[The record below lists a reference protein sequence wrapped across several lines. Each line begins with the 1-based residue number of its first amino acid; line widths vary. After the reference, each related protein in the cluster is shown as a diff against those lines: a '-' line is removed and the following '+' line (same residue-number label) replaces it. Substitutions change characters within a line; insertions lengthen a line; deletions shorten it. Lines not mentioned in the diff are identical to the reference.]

1 MANRYIANTPAEQ
14 REMLQTIGASS
25 IEDLLTK
32 IPAKARLSRPLA
44 LPPALAEVDLVR
56 HLRTLAATNAD
67 AERYACFQGGGSYDH
82 YVPSPI
88 NHIISRGEFFTAYTP
103 YQPEASQGT
112 LRTIYE
118 YQTMIAE
125 LTGMD
130 VANASIYDGASSLA
144 EAALMAHSATE
155 RTEIVLTRGVNP
167 LYRRVVATYCD
178 GPGIRLREI
187 AAPDGVLDPDAAKKM
202 IGKKT
207 AALVVQSPN
216 FYGCLEDIAAAAEIA
231 HAAGAL
237 LIVVADPVNLG
248 VLEAP
253 GRLGADIVVGEGQG
267 LGVPMSF
274 GGPNLG
280 VFAAK
285 NTLVRRIPGRLVGAT
300 VDLDGQRGFVLTLQT
315 REQHIRRAKATSN
328 ICTNV
333 ALCALMATVYMAVLG
348 KQGLRR
354 VGELSTSK
362 AHYAAEQLTKVP
374 GVSLRFPI
382 PFFKEFTLR
391 LPKSP
396 VSIVSR
402 LARKHILPGVPLRTY
417 DRALGDCLLVA
428 VTEQRTREEI
438 DAYAAALAE
447 ALGGSRS

>member
-1 MANRYIANTPAEQ
+1 MASRYIANTPAEQ
-14 REMLQTIGASS
+14 REMLKTIGAAS
-25 IEDLLTK
+25 IEDLLVK
-32 IPAKARLSRPLA
+32 IPPKARLSRPLA
-44 LPPALAEVDLVR
+44 LPPALAEADLVR
-56 HLRTLAATNAD
+56 HMRALAAQNAD
-67 AERYACFQGGGSYDH
+67 ADRFSCFVGAGSYDH
-82 YVPSPI
+82 FVPSPI
-88 NHIISRGEFFTAYTP
+88 NHLILRGEFFTAYTP

-144 EAALMAHSATE
+144 EAALMAHAATD
-155 RTEIVLTRGVNP
+155 RREIVLARGVNP
-167 LYRRVVATYCD
+167 LYRQVTETYCE
-178 GPGIRLREI
+178 GAGIRLRDVP
-187 AAPDGVLDPDAAKKM
+187 APDGVLDLDAARKLVTA
-202 IGKKT
+202 KT
-207 AALVVQSPN
+207 AALVIQTPN
-216 FYGCLEDIAAAAEIA
+216 FYGVLEDVAAAAELA

-237 LIVVADPVNLG
+237 LVVVADPVNLG
-248 VLEAP
+248 VLEGP

-285 NTLVRRIPGRLVGAT
+285 SALVRRIPGRLVGAT
-300 VDLDGQRGFVLTLQT
+300 VDRDGARGFVLTLQT

-333 ALCALMATVYMAVLG
+333 ALCALMATIYLATLG
-348 KQGLRR
+348 KQGLQR
-354 VGELSTSK
+354 VGELSTAK
-362 AHYAAEQLTKVP
+362 AHYTAEQLTKIP
-374 GVSLRFPI
+374 GVSLRFAQ
-382 PFFKEFTLR
+382 PFFKEFALR

-396 VSIVSR
+396 TTVVAK
-402 LARKHILPGVPLRTY
+402 LAKRRILPGVPLKTY
-417 DRALGDCLLVA
+417 DRALGDTLLVA

-438 DAYAAALAE
+438 DAYAGALAE
-447 ALGGSRS
+447 VLR

>member
-1 MANRYIANTPAEQ
+1 MASRYIANTAAEQ
-14 REMLQTIGASS
+14 RDMLKTIGAASV
-25 IEDLLTK
+25 EDLLVK
-32 IPAKARLSRPLA
+32 IPPKARLSRPLA
-44 LPPALAEVDLVR
+44 LPPALAEAELVR
-56 HLRTLAATNAD
+56 HLRDLAAKNAD
-67 AERYACFQGGGSYDH
+67 ADRYTCFMGGGSYDH
-82 YVPSPI
+82 FVPSPI
-88 NHIISRGEFFTAYTP
+88 NHLISRGEFFTAYTP

-144 EAALMAHSATE
+144 EAALMAHAVTE
-155 RTEIVLTRGVNP
+155 RTEIVLARGVNP

-178 GPGIRLREI
+178 GPGIRLRDVP
-187 AAPDGVLDPDAAKKM
+187 APDGGLDPAAARKLVTKR
-202 IGKKT
+202 T

-216 FYGCLEDIAAAAEIA
+216 FYGCLEDVGAAAEVA
-231 HAAGAL
+231 HDAGAL

-253 GRLGADIVVGEGQG
+253 GRQGADIVVGEGQG

-280 VFAAK
+280 VFAARSA
-285 NTLVRRIPGRLVGAT
+285 LVRRMPGRLVGAT
-300 VDLDGQRGFVLTLQT
+300 VDRDGRRGFVLTLQT

-333 ALCALMATVYMAVLG
+333 ALCALMATIYLATLG
-348 KQGLRR
+348 KQGLQR
-354 VGELSTSK
+354 VGELSAAK
-362 AHYAAEQLTKVP
+362 AHYAAERLTQIP
-374 GVSLRFPI
+374 GVSLRFGR

-391 LPKSP
+391 LPKAPAS
-396 VSIVSR
+396 VVGR
-402 LARKHILPGVPLRTY
+402 LARRRILAGVPLKAY

-428 VTEQRTREEI
+428 VTEQRTKEEI
-438 DAYAAALAE
+438 DSFAAALAE
-447 ALGGSRS
+447 VLR